1 MIWTFHGTE
10 MIQLRPVWFLNGT
23 RPRRAGVS
31 TLTTDQVCP
40 ATWFGK
46 YGIIGRS
53 HTHGFVQSVAAFSS
67 TSRAKKLWQRSHSP
81 KSLIF

>member
-1 MIWTFHGTE
+1 MIWTFQGTE

-31 TLTTDQVCP
+31 TLTMDQVCP

-46 YGIIGRS
+46 YGIIERS
-53 HTHGFVQSVAAFSS
+53 HAHGFVLSVAAFSS
-67 TSRAKKLWQRSHSP
+67 ASRAKRLRQRSQSP
-81 KSLIF
+81 KNLIF